1 MISYHLTFDSS
12 NTINVIPLVIIDDE
26 TDENIEILSAS
37 ISFPGLPLQRVFLEP
52 NTTMV
57 EIHDND
63 GELHDDTFVD
73 TA

>member
-63 GELHDDTFVD
+63 GELHDDTFVG
-73 TA
+73 TV